1 MSTGLPPSGSEDPLT
16 HASVHPPA
24 ADGARRHAPL
34 PSLENRRRDTDIEGI
49 LDLFEEDVYAGEVT
63 TDGRYVSHVAGPRL
77 ARYVGGERP
86 KDAEG
91 GPFWESRIHP
101 EDWDSYAQ
109 FNRRLRDGEDA
120 EVTYRLVGLDGV
132 THVLWDRARPRREA
146 DGRVLI
152 TGIISDVTSRHEV
165 AAKLALA
172 GDRFTRLL
180 DVVGEHVYL
189 AQAHADGRLEEVFQG
204 PGGDRLMG
212 GAEPDAAM
220 KNWDAAVHPD
230 DRTVYDAFN
239 ASLAAGIDAEVEYR
253 LRGADGI
260 TRWVHDRGVAHPN
273 PDGSFEVSG
282 IVSDV
287 TERRRMRAE
296 LAQTHAALSQVVEA
310 MDAHLFTLRI
320 DAGGG
325 HRAVYRGP
333 NREALVGGT
342 LGESSDDD
350 RAYEALV
357 HPEDRDR
364 WRSSID
370 ATGAGEEIDLEYR
383 TCGLDGRERIIS
395 EQLRPRRDADGTLFY
410 DGVSRDITARRQLEN
425 ELLRSM
431 ADMREAHDE
440 LEHARREADLRAR
453 TDELTGTYNR
463 RHFIEVAEAA
473 LAESPDSC
481 ALLLLDADHFKHI
494 NDAYG
499 HVVGDAVLVE
509 FARRLQQSL
518 RPDDCLARWGGEEFA
533 VLLRGVGSAAELHWR
548 ADRLRAVVA
557 LAPIDAGGVRLRLTV
572 SMGAVQSSAELDNLD
587 ALVDAAD
594 RCLYDAKRHGRNR
607 VSLVPHAE
615 VIDTVGE
622 PESVRV
628 ARALAMVAGSQEG
641 APAGH
646 AEQVSALSARTAQRL
661 GLPADAVLRARIAG
675 WLHDVGKATI
685 PQAILGKPGPLD
697 DEEWTVMRTHPATG
711 ESIVRDIAAL
721 RDSAPA
727 VRHHHERW
735 DGTGYPDG
743 LAGTTIPIEARIVAA
758 ADAYSA
764 ITGRRVYSPARS
776 PEDAGNELVRG
787 AGTHFDPAVVDALL
801 AVLGLGSESDARVA

>member
-1 MSTGLPPSGSEDPLT
+1 MTTGHPTPEPEDHP
-16 HASVHPPA
+16 AHPPA
-24 ADGARRHAPL
+24 RP
-34 PSLENRRRDTDIEGI
+34 RDTHRDADLEGI

-63 TDGRYVSHVAGPRL
+63 SDGHYVSHASGQRL
-77 ARYVGGERP
+77 ARYVGGEKP
-86 KDAEG
+86 KGTESG
-91 GPFWESRIHP
+91 EFWESRIHRD
-101 EDWDSYAQ
+101 DWPAYEQ
-109 FNRRLRDGEDA
+109 FNQRLRKGEDA

-132 THVLWDRARPRREA
+132 THVLWDRARPRLSD

-172 GDRFTRLL
+172 SDRFTRLL

-189 AQAHADGRLEEVFQG
+189 AVAHPDGRLEELFQG
-204 PGGDRLMG
+204 PGADRMLG
-212 GAEPDAAM
+212 GAEPDSAM
-220 KNWDAAVHPD
+220 ENWDAAVHPD
-230 DRTVYDAFN
+230 DRAVYDAFN
-239 ASLAAGIDAEVEYR
+239 AALGSGVDADVEYR

-260 TRWVHDRGVAHPN
+260 RRWVHARGVVHPN

-282 IVSDV
+282 ICSDV

-320 DAGGG
+320 DADGG

-342 LGESSDDD
+342 LGSDDEH
-350 RAYEALV
+350 AYEALV
-357 HPEDRDR
+357 HPDDRER
-364 WRSSID
+364 WRSAID
-370 ATGAGEEIDLEYR
+370 ATGAGQEIDLEYR
-383 TCGLDGRERIIS
+383 ICGLDGCERIIS

-410 DGVSRDITARRQLEN
+410 DGVSRDITARRKLED
-425 ELLRSM
+425 ELHRSM

-440 LEHARREADLRAR
+440 LEQARREADLRAR

-473 LAESPDSC
+473 LAEEPDRC
-481 ALLLLDADHFKHI
+481 GLLLLDADHFKHI

-518 RPDDCLARWGGEEFA
+518 SEDDCLARWGGEEFA
-533 VLLRGVGSAAELHWR
+533 VLLRGVGSDAEVHWR
-548 ADRLRAVVA
+548 ADRLRTAVA
-557 LAPIDAGGVRLRLTV
+557 RTPIDADGVRLRLTV
-572 SMGAVQSSAELDNLD
+572 SMGGVRADADVDNLD

-615 VIDTVGE
+615 TIDTVGE
-622 PESVRV
+622 PESVAV
-628 ARALAMVAGSQEG
+628 ARALAVVAGSQEG

-646 AEQVSALSARTAQRL
+646 AEQVSALSARTAERL
-661 GLPADAVLRARIAG
+661 GLSADVVLRCRIGG
-675 WLHDVGKATI
+675 WLHDVGKAAI
-685 PQAILGKPGPLD
+685 PQAILAKPGPLD
-697 DEEWTVMRTHPATG
+697 AEEWTVMRTHPAIG

-721 RDSAPA
+721 REAAPA
-727 VRHHHERW
+727 VRHHHERF
-735 DGTGYPDG
+735 DGAGYPDG

-758 ADAYSA
+758 TDAYSA
-764 ITGRRVYSPARS
+764 IIGRRVYSAARS
-776 PEDAGNELVRG
+776 PEDAAQELRRS
-787 AGTHFDPAVVDALL
+787 AGTHFDPAVVEALL
-801 AVLGLGSESDARVA
+801 GVLELSAESDARVA